1 MTAIVTAPNEVLTSS
16 AREVKHFDKH
26 LSNLVSDMTQ
36 ALIATTNPKGVG
48 LAAPQIGESWRVFIT
63 KPTDRARIRV
73 FVNPVISWR
82 SMDVSDTIED
92 EDKKLEGCLSIP
104 KVWGNVTRSKEATV
118 SYQDIKGNRQ
128 EETFTGLMAVI
139 VQHETDHL
147 NGILFSQRVM
157 EQKGKFYTTV
167 KDKEGKEILEEITI

>member
-1 MTAIVTAPNEVLTSS
+1 MTAIVTAPNTVLTTQ
-16 AREVKHFDKH
+16 AREVKHFDKR
-26 LSNLVSDMTQ
+26 LAKLIKDMSNALV
-36 ALIATTNPKGVG
+36 ATKDPKGVG

-63 KPTDRARIRV
+63 KPTDRAKIRV
-73 FVNPVISWR
+73 FINPVITWR
-82 SMDVSDTIED
+82 SLDTSDTIEE

-104 KVWGNVTRSKEATV
+104 KIWGNVTRAKEATV
-118 SYQDIKGNRQ
+118 AYQDIDGSKK

-157 EQKGKFYTTV
+157 EQHGKFYTAV
-167 KDKEGKEILEEITI
+167 KDKDGKEVLEEITI